1 MPASKFFRVAVEG
14 PTADGRTVERK
25 WISDIVET
33 YALETYTARINC
45 SHVVGYSPEGPFNA
59 YGTVTAVKAE
69 EFELEVGGQKVKR
82 LALYA
87 AIDANDQLVAV
98 NKAGQKLF
106 TSAEIHPDFA
116 GTGKAYLVGLA
127 ITDTPGSLG
136 TEILKFAE
144 LSRSN
149 AFSPAL
155 DTIVEFEAEA
165 VDAATIGLSIGRSI
179 INFFTNGGAAAQI
192 AQEGGNAPAQAKTPP
207 ASQDAPQGGQG
218 AANDNVFDPQAFASA
233 LSAPL
238 AEQIAA
244 ATKPA
249 TDAVAALAARFD
261 EMETKLTTTDRG
273 KVQRFVAAGGG
284 ATSAILTDC

>member
-14 PTADGRTVERK
+14 ATVDGRTIERK
-25 WISDIVET
+25 WISDIAET
-33 YALETYTARINC
+33 YAPATLTARVNC
-45 SHVVGYSPEGPFNA
+45 SHIVGYSPEPPFNA
-59 YGTVTAVKAE
+59 YGSVTAVKAE

-87 AIDANDQLVAV
+87 EIDANDQLVAV

-127 ITDTPGSLG
+127 ITDTPASLG
-136 TEILKFAE
+136 TEVLKFAA

-155 DTIVEFEAEA
+155 DTTVEFVAEPA
-165 VDAATIGLSIGRSI
+165 DAAAIGNSIGRAI
-179 INFFTNGGAAAQI
+179 LNFITGAGQAG
-192 AQEGGNAPAQAKTPP
+192 QEGAKAAPEAKTPP
-207 ASQDAPQGGQG
+207 AVQDAPQGGQG
-218 AANDNVFDPQAFASA
+218 AANDNTFDPQAFASA
-233 LSAPL
+233 LAAPL

-244 ATKPA
+244 ASKP
-249 TDAVAALAARFD
+249 TNDAVAALTTRFD
-261 EMETKLTTTDRG
+261 ELETRLTTTDRG
-273 KVQRFVAAGGG
+273 GQVERLAAAGGG
-284 ATSAILTDC
+284 STSAILTDC